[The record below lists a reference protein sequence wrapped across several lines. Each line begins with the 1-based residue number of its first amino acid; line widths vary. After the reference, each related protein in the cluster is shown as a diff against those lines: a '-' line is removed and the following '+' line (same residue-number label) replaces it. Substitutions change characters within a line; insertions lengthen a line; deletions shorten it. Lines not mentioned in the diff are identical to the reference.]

1 MQIYNELESDVAAL
15 IQKQYN
21 TYEKAMT
28 WMRLNKKG
36 AKAAMKTQDPDRVF
50 E

>member
-15 IQKQYN
+15 EQYN
-21 TYEKAMT
+21 TYEKAM
-28 WMRLNKKG
+28 MRLNKKG
-36 AKAAMKTQDPDRVF
+36 AKVAMKTQDPYRVF

>member
-15 IQKQYN
+15 KQYN

-36 AKAAMKTQDPDRVF
+36 AKAAMKTQDRDRVF